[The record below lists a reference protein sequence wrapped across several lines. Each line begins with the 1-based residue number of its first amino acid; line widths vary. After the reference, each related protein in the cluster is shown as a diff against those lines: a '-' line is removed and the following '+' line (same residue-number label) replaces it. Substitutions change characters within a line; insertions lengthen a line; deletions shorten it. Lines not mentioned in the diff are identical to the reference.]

1 MTIEQYI
8 AASIDLGSNSFRL
21 LVAAF
26 TSGTM
31 NVLEKKLVTVRLG
44 QGLEQNNRLHQQ
56 AMERGLDVLRSFRKV
71 LDMHRVQSIRICG
84 TEALRQAV
92 NSQNFLQAAKKILQ
106 CEIEIISGVEEARL
120 SLNGALSGGVGLSG
134 PILLADVGGGSTEL
148 IHSSTLTGPA
158 RVATIGLGAI
168 NLTEKFL
175 VEPAYDITAMDM
187 LLTEKISATLNGLNI
202 SEKHQ
207 PIEIIGS
214 GGTATSLAALD
225 LDLNTYEESLVHG
238 HTVHERSMEQ
248 LWQRL
253 IALPSPERNR
263 IPCLG
268 EGRGE
273 ILPAGLR
280 VYLTLL
286 KLLKHDRIRVSD
298 TGLLEGLLLSTI
310 PSGQLPYGSVVIS
323 P

>member
-21 LVAAF
+21 LVAACS
-26 TSGTM
+26 SG
-31 NVLEKKLVTVRLG
+31 NVEVIEKRLITVRLG
-44 QGLEQNNRLHQQ
+44 QGLEKNNCLHQQ
-56 AMERGLDVLRSFRKV
+56 AMERGLDVLHSFRKV

-84 TEALRQAV
+84 TEALRQAG
-92 NSQNFLQAAKKILQ
+92 NSQTFLLAAKKILQ
-106 CEIEIISGVEEARL
+106 YEIEIISGVEEARL
-120 SLNGALSGGVGLSG
+120 SLTGALSGGVGLSG

-148 IHSSTLTGPA
+148 IHASTLTGPP
-158 RVATIGLGAI
+158 RVATIGLGAV

-175 VEPAYDITAMDM
+175 VEPLYDIADMDK
-187 LLTEKISATLNGLNI
+187 LLTEEIGNTLKGLNI
-202 SEKHQ
+202 SEKYKAV
-207 PIEIIGS
+207 EIIGS

-225 LDLNTYEESLVHG
+225 LNLNTYEESLVHG

-248 LWQRL
+248 LWHRL
-253 IALPSPERNR
+253 IALPTPERNR
-263 IPCLG
+263 LPCLG
-268 EGRGE
+268 DGRGE

-280 VYLTLL
+280 VYQTLL

-298 TGLLEGLLLSTI
+298 SGLLEGILLSTI
-310 PSGQLPYGSVVIS
+310 PSSRLPYGSVRIS